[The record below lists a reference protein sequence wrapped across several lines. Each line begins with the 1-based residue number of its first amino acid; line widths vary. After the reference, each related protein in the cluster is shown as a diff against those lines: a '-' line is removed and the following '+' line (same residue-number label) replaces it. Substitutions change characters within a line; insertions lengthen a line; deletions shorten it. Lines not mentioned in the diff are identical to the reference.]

1 LSAQP
6 GYRCEDCGEAVR
18 LATTR
23 AELAWLKNRRHVVL
37 EVQRHLG
44 SGLDGWID
52 EGLAFLERHDGHSV
66 QVTEPGGAAGV

>member
-1 LSAQP
+1 MQG
-6 GYRCEDCGEAVR
+6 GYQCEDCGEAVW

-52 EGLAFLERHDGHSV
+52 EGLTFLERHDGHG
-66 QVTEPGGAAGV
+66 VTVAERGGGTRP